1 MNALKCIWYLEKLRK
16 ISMHCTLKNEQ
27 WPLEILMIC
36 HQETNFCFL
45 REGRTSLSLHRKK
58 KKFWP
63 PLRDFTTK
71 MGIDWPL
78 NSSSF
83 TEPVSSQMTWRA
95 GSLFTAAVPLLM
107 GEETQGHNYEIRK
120 WCKNPLTTFDFFLWQ
135 IRNFFCVGVAKKW
148 RVVKKM
154 GCQMDFINFELMKFD
169 TPYFKSW
176 FQAEMMSFSLDNH
189 SIFQHFYEFYQWSTD
204 I

>member
-1 MNALKCIWYLEKLRK
+1 MHLIFGKAEEDIDALHAQKWAMASWNSDDLSSRNQL
-16 ISMHCTLKNEQ
+16 LF
-27 WPLEILMIC
+27 P
-36 HQETNFCFL
+36 
-45 REGRTSLSLHRKK
+45 EGRSNISIITQKE

-120 WCKNPLTTFDFFLWQ
+120 WCKNPLTTFDLFLWQ
-135 IRNFFCVGVAKKW
+135 IRNFFCVGVVKKW
-148 RVVKKM
+148 GVIIKM
-154 GCQMDFINFELMKFD
+154 RCQMDFINFELMKFD

-176 FQAEMMSFSLDNH
+176 FLAEMMSFSLDNH
-189 SIFQHFYEFYQWSTD
+189 SIF
-204 I
+204 